1 MARGVVGPAR
11 WLKTPSSMIHLQNTL
26 VKSPGVFTG
35 VPDDWSTVPLE
46 LIEYER
52 DGIKAVCMGDREK
65 AMMAGGECAQRV
77 NDLPKVQDLI
87 DRIMG
92 EATEIVRNMHR
103 HLAAS

>member
-1 MARGVVGPAR
+1 
-11 WLKTPSSMIHLQNTL
+11 MIHLQNTV

-35 VPDDWSTVPLE
+35 VPDDWTTVPLE

-52 DGIKAVCMGDREK
+52 DGIKAVCMGDREN

-77 NDLPKVQDLI
+77 NDLPKVQDLV
-87 DRIMG
+87 DRIMN
-92 EATEIVRNMHR
+92 EATEIVRNMHQ